1 MYLSPLGAGT
11 RVRLT
16 IRLAITIHK
25 VIGFIAEQMDKRNL
39 WGMP

>member
-11 RVRLT
+11 RVGLT

-25 VIGFIAEQMDKRNL
+25 AIGFIAEQTNKGIL
-39 WGMP
+39 WGKP

>member
-11 RVRLT
+11 RVHLI

-25 VIGFIAEQMDKRNL
+25 AKEFIAEQTNKRNL
-39 WGMP
+39 

>member
-11 RVRLT
+11 RVGLT

-25 VIGFIAEQMDKRNL
+25 ANGFIPEQVNKRNL